1 MGYGALVTRL
11 VDGLVAVANTPRL
24 LVTWVLGTLLVG
36 ATAYSLAEGA
46 PWGTGLWWG
55 IVTMF
60 TVGYGDQY
68 PSTPLGSVIAV
79 AFMAVMWLLLA
90 VVSPAALAAKLIVD
104 SDAWTDREQEEV
116 KTLLRRAGARLAEQ
130 QRERPERSAGG
141 DGARPDPPLGPRD
154 GGGASGR
161 P

>member
-1 MGYGALVTRL
+1 MRRSREATGLYGALVARL
-11 VDGLVAVANTPRL
+11 VDGLVVVANTPRL
-24 LVTWVLGTLLVG
+24 LVTWVLGTLVVG

-68 PSTPLGSVIAV
+68 PATPLGSVVAV

-116 KTLLRRAGARLAEQ
+116 KTLLRRAVELLEEER
-130 QRERPERSAGG
+130 RERQERS
-141 DGARPDPPLGPRD
+141 DPPLGPRD
-154 GGGASGR
+154 GGGAAGR

>member
-1 MGYGALVTRL
+1 
-11 VDGLVAVANTPRL
+11 TPRL
-24 LVTWVLGTLLVG
+24 LLGWILGTLLIG
-36 ATAYSLAEGA
+36 ATAYSLAERE

-68 PSTPLGSVIAV
+68 PATLLGGAIAV

-116 KTLLRRAGARLAEQ
+116 KQLLRRAVALLEEERAERQQGSASGALGGA
-130 QRERPERSAGG
+130 AG
-141 DGARPDPPLGPRD
+141 DVEHPLGPR
-154 GGGASGR
+154 GGGAGTGR